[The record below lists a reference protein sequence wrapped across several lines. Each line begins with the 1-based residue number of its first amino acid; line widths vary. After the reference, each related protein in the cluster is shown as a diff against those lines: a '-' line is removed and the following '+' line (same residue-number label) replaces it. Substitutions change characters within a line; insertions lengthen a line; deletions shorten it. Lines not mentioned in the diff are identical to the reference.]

1 MSFNIAVPNLER
13 DTLGF
18 RVATSSS
25 NTKFAIYQGN
35 SHIGSLDSSL
45 TGGYQSWKTMST
57 AIKLSTVNQKLKLVA
72 TGYN

>member
-1 MSFNIAVPNLER
+1 VPNSER
-13 DTLGF
+13 YTLGF

-35 SHIGSLDSSL
+35 SQIGSVDSSL
-45 TGGYQSWKTMST
+45 TGGYQSWKAVFT
-57 AIKLSTVNQKLKLVA
+57 AIKLSTGNQELKLVA